1 MSKGTIGDIMRI
13 GLYHGYELTGSG
25 SNEYTRYLA
34 RSLLDKGHEVHI
46 ICREFY
52 PETIPYVTHAYAW
65 YADGEKATLFIR
77 EHKQPAC
84 FLHQLP
90 HGAVRP
96 VYLTDKQ
103 REGNVKSFIALTDEE
118 LSAYHQLNETLLTRI
133 LFRHRLDVLHA
144 NHLVYQPVAAI
155 EACRATNTPLIIF
168 PHGSAIEYTIKPDKR
183 YQRLALKGILGSSG
197 LIVGNREVRDRIL
210 NLYPKKRDIILE
222 KTRIVGVGV
231 DTSLFKPVK
240 RSGREQS
247 IRQLIAK
254 NPSGGKHPELT
265 EELHLRLGNGEID
278 AVCDYWN
285 SYDNSLPD
293 ENLNKKLDHIPWNQ
307 KILLFVGALTVGK
320 GLHSLITALPN
331 VLAEH
336 PDVHLVIVGSGAY
349 REVLEALV
357 YSISTTNREL
367 LLQLCTQGNDLDRN
381 ELTGPWEDVQYFL
394 QVQSNFSFLLKKGK
408 TLDQHVHFLGR
419 LDHSL
424 LCHLFPCADVAVFPS
439 IIPEAYPLVVM
450 ESLSN
455 GVLPMVSYFSGFRDS
470 VDNLEPFLDQALI
483 ELMKIP
489 TSHDVRVRSIAD
501 NINQLFTGQYLENIG
516 PTLRRIAVEY
526 FDWELR
532 ASQMTDAYRS
542 LIGQ

>member
-1 MSKGTIGDIMRI
+1 MLRI

-34 RSLLDKGHEVHI
+34 RSLLDAGHEVHI

-52 PETIPYVTHAYAW
+52 PEAIPYVTCAYAW
-65 YADGEKATLFIR
+65 YADREKATLFIR
-77 EHKQPAC
+77 EHQQPVC

-103 REGNVKSFIALTDEE
+103 REGNVKSFVTLTDDE
-118 LSAYHQLNETLLTRI
+118 LAAYHQLNETLLTRI
-133 LFRHRLDVLHA
+133 LSRHRLDVLHA

-155 EACRATNTPLIIF
+155 EACRATSTPLVIY

-197 LIVGNREVRDRIL
+197 LIVGNREVSDRIL
-210 NLYPKKRDIILE
+210 NLYPKQRDIILE

-231 DTSLFKPVK
+231 DTSLFKPVQ
-240 RSGREQS
+240 RSAREQS
-247 IRQLIAK
+247 IRQLTAK

-265 EELHLRLGNGEID
+265 EELHLRLEGGEID
-278 AVCDYWN
+278 AVRDYWD
-285 SYDNSLPD
+285 SYDHALPD
-293 ENLNKKLDHIPWNQ
+293 ENLNAKLQQIPWNQ

-320 GLHSLITALPN
+320 GIHSLITALPN

-357 YSISTTNREL
+357 YAISTSNREL
-367 LLQLCTQGNDLDRN
+367 LLQLCSQGNDLDRN
-381 ELTGPWEDVQYFL
+381 ELTGPWEDVQSIL
-394 QVQSNFSFLLKKGK
+394 QDQSNFTFLLTKGK
-408 TLDQHVHFLGR
+408 TLSRHVHFLGR

-424 LCHLFPCADVAVFPS
+424 LCYLFPCADVAIFPS
-439 IIPEAYPLVVM
+439 VIPEAYPLVVM

-455 GVLPMVSYFSGFRDS
+455 GVLPLVSYFSGFKDS
-470 VDNLEPFLDQALI
+470 VDNLEPFLGQALI

-489 TSHDVRVRSIAD
+489 TAPDVRIGRIAD
-501 NINQLFTGQYLENIG
+501 NLKQLFAGQYLKNIG
-516 PTLRRIAVEY
+516 PTLRRVAVEH
-526 FDWELR
+526 FDWKLR
-532 ASQMTDAYRS
+532 AAQMTDAYRS
-542 LIGQ
+542 LIGQQKK